1 MRKTASRDLAKAMLR
16 SIFVLLFAFALYLP
30 MSAQRNMLLY
40 NMSNTPQ
47 AYQLN
52 VGRMPDRSFHLGL
65 PLISN
70 FNLGIGLTGFQLK
83 NLRNIIDVPTDPNKP
98 EEFFE
103 RDFSQ
108 TLSLLSPKNTINFDF
123 NTNVLDLGFRVR
135 KFYFNITSTENIHG
149 QATFANTLFETAL
162 QAQKMTV
169 DSFYAGPRRFPISNS
184 VDDLGLSL
192 NHFRTYGLGMTV
204 DVVPQKLSVGAR
216 VKALSGIGRVITENK
231 GLEIVGDL
239 SQGIL
244 GIEGE
249 LSMTLA
255 GIQSAFDGGSVGNYL
270 LGSGN
275 NGLGFDAGVQFRPTK
290 NIELLASFVNF
301 GKITWGSGVQ
311 NYSYRTKYLAFSLED
326 KNAADKA
333 VSGLIEFATKPEKN
347 ESAGELVTSLPMNA
361 YFGGNFLL
369 GKKFSAGVLVNTLT
383 VNGLTSAAYSAQA
396 TFRAGRGLQTSL
408 NVSKAAGEKIKMGYG
423 LVSQAGPVQVFAV
436 TDNVLGLFGN
446 AGTIRFQIHSGI
458 NFTFGRGPG
467 QSKKDLS
474 EEEKAKQEKMLAEQA
489 LADVQ
494 KVQKDSVLAAEKPAK
509 SKPTNSKTEPKASDS
524 DTRNKTSSKTNRPA
538 DEMPDPKARKLS
550 NPNTPE
556 AIAATLRPNVNL
568 HGSAFVKESKEQ
580 LRGTV
585 IEVFEMKEGKDRMA
599 FIRSNPSESINLVLD
614 RNKNYKI
621 VVRKHG
627 YRPAE
632 AMILSQNMQGIA
644 EVTQDFYLPTGVAD
658 EPVANTKPLVE
669 ELPSADPEKAK
680 TATPEPFSDQPSPTP
695 LAPAPQPS
703 NTGSPTSNKV
713 TTEPAK
719 PNPVP
724 NATNLKSQGVF
735 TIVAACNLLSE
746 ANESAATL
754 LKINPGFRVELL
766 DKSNPEWWMIR
777 FRGETGYVKAKH
789 LVKEN

>member
-1 MRKTASRDLAKAMLR
+1 MRKTASRNLAKAMIR
-16 SIFVLLFAFALYLP
+16 FIFALLFACALYLP
-30 MSAQRNMLLY
+30 MSAQRNMTLY
-40 NMSNTPQ
+40 NMSNTPL

-70 FNLGIGLTGFQLK
+70 FNFGVGLSGFQLK

-123 NTNVLDLGFRVR
+123 NTNILDLGFRVR

-162 QAQKMTV
+162 RAQKMTV

-184 VDDLGLSL
+184 ADDLGLSL

-255 GIQSAFDGGSVGNYL
+255 GIQNAFDGGSVGNYL

-347 ESAGELVTSLPMNA
+347 ETAGELVTSLPMNA

-369 GKKFSAGVLVNTLT
+369 GRKFSAGVLVNTLT
-383 VNGLTSAAYSAQA
+383 INGNTTAAYSAQA

-408 NVSKAAGEKIKMGYG
+408 NVSKAAGEKIKLGYG

-446 AGTIRFQIHSGI
+446 SGTIRFQIHSGI

-474 EEEKAKQEKMLAEQA
+474 EEEKAKQEKMQAEKA
-489 LADVQ
+489 LADAQ
-494 KVQKDSVLAAEKPAK
+494 KVQKDSVLVAEKPAK
-509 SKPTNSKTEPKASDS
+509 SKIEPKEPDS
-524 DTRNKTSSKTNRPA
+524 DTRNKTNSKPNRPA

-550 NPNTPE
+550 NPSTPE

-627 YRPAE
+627 YRSVE
-632 AMILSQNMQGIA
+632 AMILSQNMQGVS
-644 EVTQDFYLPTGVAD
+644 EVVQDFYLPTGVAD
-658 EPVANTKPLVE
+658 PEPVAIDKPQVS
-669 ELPSADPEKAK
+669 ELQSTAPDKAK
-680 TATPEPFSDQPSPTP
+680 TATPEPFSDQPSATP
-695 LAPAPQPS
+695 FAPSTQPS

-713 TTEPAK
+713 SSEPAK
-719 PNPVP
+719 PNPIP
-724 NATNLKSQGVF
+724 NASNLKSQGVF
-735 TIVAACNLLSE
+735 TIVSACNLLSE
-746 ANESAATL
+746 ADESAATL

>member
-1 MRKTASRDLAKAMLR
+1 MRKTASRNLAKAMLR
-16 SIFVLLFAFALYLP
+16 SFFVLLGIFAIYLP
-30 MSAQRNMLLY
+30 SQAQRNMVLY
-40 NMSNTPQ
+40 NMANTPL
-47 AYQLN
+47 AHQLN
-52 VGRMPDRSFHLGL
+52 VGRMPERTFHLGL
-65 PLISN
+65 PVISN
-70 FNLGIGLTGFQLK
+70 FNFGVGLTGFQLK
-83 NLRNIIDVPTDPNKP
+83 NIRKIIDVPTDPSKP

-108 TLSLLSPKNTINFDF
+108 TLSLLGPKNTLNFDF
-123 NTNVLDLGFRVR
+123 NTNILDLGFRVR
-135 KFYFNITSTENIHG
+135 KFYFNITAAENIHG

-162 QAQKMTV
+162 KAQKMTV

-184 VDDLGLSL
+184 ADDLGLSL
-192 NHFRTYGLGMTV
+192 NHFRSYGLGLTI

-255 GIQSAFDGGSVGNYL
+255 GIQNAFEGGSVGNYF

-290 NIELLASFVNF
+290 NIELLASVVNF
-301 GKITWGSGVQ
+301 GNITWGSGVQ

-347 ESAGELVTSLPMNA
+347 ELAGELVTSLPMNA
-361 YFGGNFLL
+361 YLGGNFLL
-369 GKKFSAGVLVNTLT
+369 GRKFSAGVLVNTLT
-383 VNGLTSAAYSAQA
+383 INGNTSAAYSAQA
-396 TFRAGRGLQTSL
+396 TFKAGRGLQTSL
-408 NVSKAAGEKIKMGYG
+408 NVSKAAGEKIKLGYG
-423 LVSQAGPVQVFAV
+423 LASQAGPVQVFAV
-436 TDNVLGLFGN
+436 TDNVLGLFSN
-446 AGTIRFQIHSGI
+446 TGTIRFQVHSGI
-458 NFTFGRGPG
+458 NFIFGKGPK

-474 EEEKAKQEKMLAEQA
+474 EEEKAKQEKMMAEQA
-489 LADVQ
+489 LADAQ
-494 KVQKDSVLAAEKPAK
+494 KVQKDSLLAAEKPAK
-509 SKPTNSKTEPKASDS
+509 SKSAPKATDS
-524 DTRNKTSSKTNRPA
+524 DTRKISSKPNRPA

-568 HGSAFVKESKEQ
+568 HGAAFVKESKEQ

-585 IEVFEMKEGKDRMA
+585 IEVFEMREGQDRMA
-599 FIRSNPSESINLVLD
+599 FIRSNPSENINLVLD
-614 RNKNYKI
+614 RNKNYKV

-632 AMILSQNMQGIA
+632 AMVLSQNMQGVSEI
-644 EVTQDFYLPTGVAD
+644 TQDFYLPTGVAD
-658 EPVANTKPLVE
+658 AEPAANEKPVVE
-669 ELPSADPEKAK
+669 ALPNASPASEKPSA
-680 TATPEPFSDQPSPTP
+680 PEPFSDQPNPSPV
-695 LAPAPQPS
+695 APTPQPS
-703 NTGSPTSNKV
+703 NVGSPASNKV
-713 TTEPAK
+713 TSEPAK

-724 NATNLKSQGVF
+724 NASNLKSQGVF
-735 TIVAACNLLSE
+735 TIVSACNLLSE
-746 ANESAATL
+746 ANENAATL

-777 FRGETGYVKAKH
+777 FRGEAGYVRAKH